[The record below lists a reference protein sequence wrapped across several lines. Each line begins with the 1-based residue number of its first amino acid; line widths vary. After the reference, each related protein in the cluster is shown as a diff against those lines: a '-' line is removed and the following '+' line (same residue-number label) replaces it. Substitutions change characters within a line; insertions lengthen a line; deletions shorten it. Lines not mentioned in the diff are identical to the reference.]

1 VTGAVRVAKPGAS
14 RRWAAA
20 VIDVVVVVAFVAIG
34 RASHH
39 HADSVGGFLGTFWP
53 FAAGLVAG
61 WVVLGRVSAGGPAA
75 GRPGAGRPAAGRLD
89 GPRWAPETLRAGV
102 AITVVTVAVGMVLRV
117 IAGQGT
123 AAPFVAV
130 SLGFI
135 GAFVLAGRGFLAAVS
150 RRRLAPHG

>member
-1 VTGAVRVAKPGAS
+1 MTGAVRVAKPGAS
-14 RRWAAA
+14 PRWAAA

-39 HADSVGGFLGTFWP
+39 HAESVGGFLGTFWP

-61 WVVLGRVSAGGPAA
+61 WVVLGRVSAGGPA
-75 GRPGAGRPAAGRLD
+75 AGRPAAGRLD

-123 AAPFVAV
+123 AVPFVAV

-135 GAFVLAGRGFLAAVS
+135 GAFVLAGRGFLAAVA

>member
-1 VTGAVRVAKPGAS
+1 MTGAVRVAKPGAS
-14 RRWAAA
+14 PRWAAA
-20 VIDVVVVVAFVAIG
+20 AIDVVVVVAFVAIG

-39 HADSVGGFLGTFWP
+39 HAESVGGFLGTFWP

-61 WVVLGRVSAGGPAA
+61 WVVLGRVSAGRPAA
-75 GRPGAGRPAAGRLD
+75 GGPAAGRLD

-123 AAPFVAV
+123 AVPFVAV

-135 GAFVLAGRGFLAAVS
+135 GAFVLAGRGFLAVVA

>member
-1 VTGAVRVAKPGAS
+1 MTGAVRVAKPGAS
-14 RRWAAA
+14 PRWAAA

-39 HADSVGGFLGTFWP
+39 HAESVRGFLGTFWP

-61 WVVLGRVSAGGPAA
+61 WVVLACLS
-75 GRPGAGRPAAGRLD
+75 AGRLD
-89 GPRWAPETLRAGV
+89 GPPWAPETLRAGV

-123 AAPFVAV
+123 AVPFVAV

-135 GAFVLAGRGFLAAVS
+135 GAFVLAGRGFLAAVA

>member
-1 VTGAVRVAKPGAS
+1 MTGAVRVAKPGAS
-14 RRWAAA
+14 PRWAAA

-39 HADSVGGFLGTFWP
+39 HAESVGGFLGTFWP

-61 WVVLGRVSAGGPAA
+61 WVVLGRLSAGGLLPAVLV
-75 GRPGAGRPAAGRLD
+75 PAGRLD
-89 GPRWAPETLRAGV
+89 GLRWAPETLRAGV

-123 AAPFVAV
+123 AVPFVAV

-135 GAFVLAGRGFLAAVS
+135 GFFVLAGRGFLAAVA

>member
-1 VTGAVRVAKPGAS
+1 MTGAVRVAKPGAS
-14 RRWAAA
+14 PRWAAA

-39 HADSVGGFLGTFWP
+39 HAESVGGFLGTFWP

-61 WVVLGRVSAGGPAA
+61 WVVLARLS
-75 GRPGAGRPAAGRLD
+75 AGRPAAGRPD
-89 GPRWAPETLRAGV
+89 GRRWAPETLRAGV

-123 AAPFVAV
+123 AVPFVAV

-135 GAFVLAGRGFLAAVS
+135 GAFVLAGRGILAAVA